1 MMLQIYIPLLLMSI
15 VAALLYLVLRL
26 CIRFKQNHFTATWL
40 YYLNVLVY
48 AFYLIPFYML
58 YTYLDRDHDLLQA
71 ATSHFVDSPT
81 LNTVLSAAQHTI
93 TYPPDWKV
101 EIFTPIHESSFFS
114 MLFIEWIPYMLIAGT
129 VIFLAVITFQNNAF
143 HRRISQLCEQ
153 ADDPIIMNELAVCQ
167 QKLGMKKEIP
177 VYLSPYSS
185 TPFLYGVGKPRI
197 VLPATMDFSE
207 EQYHQ
212 IFLHELTHYK
222 RHDTLLKC
230 LFIVTNALH
239 WFNPLAYLARRDIDR
254 YCELSCDEK
263 IVQYMNEE
271 ERKRYGELL
280 LSVLWNAAQQKGEI
294 YSAFSNT
301 SKYMERRIQMIW
313 GKKLLKRKKSVRVL
327 TICALLSVACISMAF
342 AYSGSQHAIFQ
353 TDASPK
359 ASASKAGD
367 YVPDESTVLDG
378 EVGTTI
384 RRGDL
389 IFERIEN
396 DSHAFPEKV
405 DAVLAN
411 TSQSHLIKKSEGDE
425 YCTIWIKNEGSRHV
439 IFTETKASPSGT
451 VIPGSIVKIPAQ
463 TTWTIS
469 TLQPLTPGEYFAN
482 FTSGQA
488 IMSGQVAFTF
498 HKERV
503 GVAYE

>member
-58 YTYLDRDHDLLQA
+58 YTYLDRDYNLLQA
-71 ATSHFVDSPT
+71 ATSRFVESPA
-81 LNTVLSAAQHTI
+81 LNTVLSAAQHFI
-93 TYPPDWKV
+93 TYPPDWKAESFSAV
-101 EIFTPIHESSFFS
+101 HASSFPS
-114 MLFIEWIPYMLIAGT
+114 MLLLIELIPYTLAAGT
-129 VIFLAVITFQNNAF
+129 MIFFAVILFQNIAF
-143 HRRISQLCEQ
+143 HRRISRLCELI
-153 ADDPIIMNELAVCQ
+153 DDPIILNELAVCQ
-167 QKLGMKKEIP
+167 QKLHMKKEIL
-177 VYLSPYSS
+177 VYVSPYSS
-185 TPFLYGVGKPRI
+185 TPFLYGISKPRI

-212 IFLHELTHYK
+212 IFLHELTHYM

-239 WFNPLAYLARRDIDR
+239 WFNPLAYLARREIDH

-263 IVQYMNEE
+263 IVQYMNED

-294 YSAFSNT
+294 YSVFSNT

-313 GKKLLKRKKSVRVL
+313 GKKPLKRKKSVHVL
-327 TICALLSVACISMAF
+327 TICALLSVACISTAF
-342 AYSGSQHAIFQ
+342 AYSGSQHTIFQ

-359 ASASKAGD
+359 ASASKAGV
-367 YVPDESTVLDG
+367 YVPDESMVLEG
-378 EVGTTI
+378 EIGTTI

-396 DSHAFPEKV
+396 DSQAFPEKV

-411 TSQSHLIKKSEGDE
+411 TSQTHLIKKSEGDE

-439 IFTETKASPSGT
+439 IFTITEDSPSGT
-451 VIPGSIVKIPAQ
+451 AIPGSIVKIPAQ

-469 TLQPLTPGEYFAN
+469 TLQPLTTGEYFAN
-482 FTSGQA
+482 STSGQA
-488 IMSGQVAFTF
+488 IMSGKIAFTF
-498 HKERV
+498 QKKE
-503 GVAYE
+503 